1 MTSGA
6 SDSAQPDAGV
16 NIGIVI
22 LVNAILFAVALNWG
36 EGAPGRDDRPTFC
49 PGLQIRRCRL
59 AAVGRIRQGENHR
72 PVHVPCHIAY
82 NIFSDRTSL
91 PGGPD
96 ERRRMRIYNNVSK
109 ADAVLLCAFPAS
121 HTIAAL
127 CERQL
132 KRLQATH

>member
-6 SDSAQPDAGV
+6 RDRAQPDAGV

-22 LVNAILFAVALNWG
+22 LVNAIFFAVALNRR
-36 EGAPGRDDRPTFC
+36 EGAPGRDDCPTFC

-59 AAVGRIRQGENHR
+59 AAVGRIRQGEDHR
-72 PVHVPCHIAY
+72 PVHVPSHIAY
-82 NIFSDRTSL
+82 NVFSDRTGL

-96 ERRRMRIYNNVSK
+96 ERRRMSIYDNVSE
-109 ADAVLLCAFPAS
+109 ADAVLLCALPAG

-127 CERQL
+127 CESQL
-132 KRLQATH
+132 KRL